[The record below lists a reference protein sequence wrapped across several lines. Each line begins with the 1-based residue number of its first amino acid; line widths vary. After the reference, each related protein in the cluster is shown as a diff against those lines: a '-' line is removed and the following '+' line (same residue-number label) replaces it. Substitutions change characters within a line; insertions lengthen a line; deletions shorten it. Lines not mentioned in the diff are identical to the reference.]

1 MNKPLPAA
9 IYVLGFT
16 LFAMTTSE
24 YMVAGLI
31 TSMSSDLGVSIPK
44 VGYLITIY

>member
-31 TSMSSDLGVSIPK
+31 TSMSSDLGK
-44 VGYLITIY
+44 VRISGEILLG